1 MGNKRC
7 RINNSGMSLLEL
19 LVAII
24 ILAIIVVPLL
34 HTFVSASRVNLN
46 ARQKLKITTAAQDV
60 MEGLKAESLE
70 EVASEV
76 YFPNGTAPDGTNVNK
91 GFRVINNSLIDNIAN
106 IKEVRCVV
114 DSNGGITNLA
124 QATDALAASTGDD
137 DDAPCIKYD
146 STEKKIDFVEK
157 NNTGKYYFAI
167 PGMNIENVTNA
178 TFKADVLVEMDAS
191 RYREGGSITN
201 NDAKHNAIALA
212 SMGGLNNSIDC
223 ILAESTTQTDSAIN
237 KINSFN
243 GSSYTSDDLYKD
255 ITVNI
260 TKPTAS
266 PGVSSNK
273 IYVEFNVDYKI
284 CGTSISCPESL
295 SQTYYYTDDNFR
307 DIYLLYFPS
316 YNNWNYSDKIT
327 INNDNGVQ
335 SNLYIVKKQCS
346 NDSNLASLENGY
358 KCDVKISEK
367 DSSGSVTDVNSKI
380 LTIRTNL
387 DYNLRDLYNSSSIAS
402 IMSTRQA
409 SFTYNSNPVTRENL
423 KIEQLG
429 GEAVEDRIYDL
440 KVYLYE
446 EGALSGTT
454 VDSSKLL
461 MKLDSSID

>member
-91 GFRVINNSLIDNIAN
+91 GFRVINNSLLDNIAD

-124 QATDALAASTGDD
+124 QATDVLAASTGDD

-178 TFKADVLVEMDAS
+178 TFKADVLVEMDA
-191 RYREGGSITN
+191 E
-201 NDAKHNAIALA
+201 K
-212 SMGGLNNSIDC
+212 
-223 ILAESTTQTDSAIN
+223 
-237 KINSFN
+237 
-243 GSSYTSDDLYKD
+243 YK
-255 ITVNI
+255 
-260 TKPTAS
+260 
-266 PGVSSNK
+266 
-273 IYVEFNVDYKI
+273 
-284 CGTSISCPESL
+284 L
-295 SQTYYYTDDNFR
+295 SKN
-307 DIYLLYFPS
+307 
-316 YNNWNYSDKIT
+316 
-327 INNDNGVQ
+327 
-335 SNLYIVKKQCS
+335 
-346 NDSNLASLENGY
+346 
-358 KCDVKISEK
+358 
-367 DSSGSVTDVNSKI
+367 
-380 LTIRTNL
+380 
-387 DYNLRDLYNSSSIAS
+387 DLYNKYV
-402 IMSTRQA
+402 R
-409 SFTYNSNPVTRENL
+409 
-423 KIEQLG
+423 K
-429 GEAVEDRIYDL
+429 
-440 KVYLYE
+440 
-446 EGALSGTT
+446 
-454 VDSSKLL
+454 
-461 MKLDSSID
+461 